1 MMENT
6 QSKGMSKG
14 CLIGLIVGG
23 ILVVIIAIGLT
34 TCWIYKDDLVK
45 MGGATLV
52 NGLKAELATNE
63 YESVD
68 TVQFNAIADAF
79 LQAQDQDTLFDLEG
93 YMLFMQSLQGVMS
106 NKVFDEDE
114 IPVIIDA
121 FIEYYPELEELRPI
135 TVEEEETTEIDSVFE
150 TTE

>member
-1 MMENT
+1 MENT

-52 NGLKAELATNE
+52 NGLKAELVTHE
-63 YESVD
+63 YESID

-79 LQAQDQDTLFDLEG
+79 LQAQDQDIQFNIEG

-135 TVEEEETTEIDSVFE
+135 TVEEEETTKIDSVFE
-150 TTE
+150 ITE

>member
-1 MMENT
+1 MENT

>member
-1 MMENT
+1 MENT

-14 CLIGLIVGG
+14 CLIGLIVVGV
-23 ILVVIIAIGLT
+23 LVVVLAILLALG
-34 TCWIYKDDLVK
+34 WFYKDDLVK

-52 NGLKAELATNE
+52 NGLKTELAIHD
-63 YESVD
+63 YENVD

-79 LQAQDQDTLFDLEG
+79 LQAQNQDTQFNLEA
-93 YMLFMQSLQGVMS
+93 YTFFMQSLQGVMAD
-106 NKVFDEDE
+106 KVYDEDE
-114 IPVIIDA
+114 VPVIIDA